1 MTLSYQESEPV
12 IRIWENTLTSASA
25 VAVLFFILTI
35 TSVLYALV
43 NKLFQHLENNV
54 RFKYIKFIIMNSEK
68 NMINNSIN
76 STIHKNAV
84 AWFKSNPFM

>member
-1 MTLSYQESEPV
+1 MTLSYHESEPV
-12 IRIWENTLTSASA
+12 IRFWENTWIRASV

-43 NKLFQHLENNV
+43 NKLFQHSEDNEWL
-54 RFKYIKFIIMNSEK
+54 KYVKFIIINTEK

-76 STIHKNAV
+76 STIHKNVV
-84 AWFKSNPFM
+84 AWFKSNPFT